1 VLIYATVPGFYA
13 EVERSRDPSLRG
25 RPVIVGGDPRKRGLV
40 QSASEDAAALGV
52 VAGMPVLEALERCPQ
67 ARVRKTDMRF
77 YREATA
83 QLRSCFRLATEKVE
97 PAGLD
102 AAYLDATGGDEAPE
116 AIALRLREA
125 VARELGLPLRLGIAP
140 VRFLAKLAAEQSG
153 EDGLLSV
160 RPGDVRR
167 FLDPLSVEHLPGV
180 GPRTRETLLGLGA
193 ACVADLLKL
202 GQARLEEAL
211 GNHGRAIY
219 ALAQGAD
226 ESRVRPAPHP
236 RTVSHESTLATPE
249 IDRGALAARLAEL
262 AGSVEAT
269 LARERLAAKRLV
281 LKVRYVDHEETT
293 RSRTVTHPLARAAEL
308 LALAADLL
316 GRTQAGTRPIRGL
329 GLVASSLVRA
339 RRDERQLDLFAPR
352 SERGRADP

>member
-13 EVERSRDPSLRG
+13 EVERSRDPSLRA

-40 QSASEDAAALGV
+40 QSASEDAFAAGV
-52 VAGMPVLEALERCPQ
+52 APGMPVIEALERCPQ
-67 ARVRKTDMRF
+67 ARLCKTDMRS
-77 YREATA
+77 YREVTA

-97 PAGLD
+97 PAGFD
-102 AAYLDATGGDEAPE
+102 AAYLDVAGADEAPE
-116 AIALRLREA
+116 RIAERLRET
-125 VARELGLPLRLGIAP
+125 VARELGLPLRIGIAP
-140 VRFLAKLAAEQSG
+140 VRFLARLAAEQSG
-153 EDGLLSV
+153 PEGVLCV
-160 RPGDVRR
+160 RAGEVRR
-167 FLDPLSVEHLPGV
+167 FLDPLPVERLPGV

-193 ACVADLLKL
+193 VCVADLLKL
-202 GQARLEEAL
+202 GQGRLEEAL

-249 IDRGALAARLAEL
+249 IDRGALEARLAEL
-262 AGSVEAT
+262 AGNVEAT

-293 RSRTVTHPLARAAEL
+293 RSRTVKHPLAQAAEL
-308 LALAADLL
+308 MALAADLL
-316 GRTQAGTRPIRGL
+316 ARTQAGTRPIRGL
-329 GLVASSLVRA
+329 GLAASSLVRA
-339 RRDERQLDLFAPR
+339 RRDERQLDLFAR
-352 SERGRADP
+352 R